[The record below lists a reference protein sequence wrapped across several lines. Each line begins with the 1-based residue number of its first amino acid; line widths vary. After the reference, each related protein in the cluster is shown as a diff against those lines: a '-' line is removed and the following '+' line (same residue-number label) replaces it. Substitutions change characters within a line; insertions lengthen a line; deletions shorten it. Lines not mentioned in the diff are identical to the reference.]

1 MNYLEE
7 WIDRLEKNE
16 AALKQ
21 IYTCKTN
28 FSVKKYIT
36 DFVKVLTK
44 SKINI
49 AENFSMLIPEPK
61 DLSAKFHLIKFPAKV
76 SINTNGQH
84 YLSCE
89 FGEGYFAAPKTIDKN
104 AYCKEKHCHS
114 TAYLF
119 ALSHPE
125 LKPTILTGF
134 YNRMEDELTSYDK
147 GFLHSVC
154 LFSNGEENKIFDGSH
169 AIIMDE
175 KLYKNLFNFKT
186 ISSLD
191 FNLLLTDLAPLKD
204 HDFDI
209 LEYLLDRE
217 SVLKKYEFET
227 TEDGSKSY

>member
-1 MNYLEE
+1 MNYLDK
-7 WIDRLEKNE
+7 WIDQLEKNE

-61 DLSAKFHLIKFPAKV
+61 DLSAKFHLIKFHAKD

-89 FGEGYFAAPKTIDKN
+89 FGEGYFSAPKTIDKN

>member
-1 MNYLEE
+1 MNYLDK
-7 WIDRLEKNE
+7 WIDQLEKNE

-61 DLSAKFHLIKFPAKV
+61 DFSAKFHLIKFPAKV

-119 ALSHPE
+119 ALSHLE

>member
-1 MNYLEE
+1 MNYLDK
-7 WIDRLEKNE
+7 WIDQLEKNE

-61 DLSAKFHLIKFPAKV
+61 DLSAKFHLIKYPAKV
-76 SINTNGQH
+76 SINANGQH
-84 YLSCE
+84 QLFCE
-89 FGEGYFAAPKTIDKN
+89 FGNGFFSNPKTLIKD

-119 ALSHPE
+119 ALSHLE

-217 SVLKKYEFET
+217 SVLKKYEIEA

>member
-1 MNYLEE
+1 MNYLDK
-7 WIDRLEKNE
+7 WIDQLEKNE

-191 FNLLLTDLAPLKD
+191 FNLLLTDLTTLKD

-217 SVLKKYEFET
+217 SVLKRYEIDAS
-227 TEDGSKSY
+227 EDDSKSY

>member
-1 MNYLEE
+1 MNYLDK
-7 WIDRLEKNE
+7 WIDQLEKNE

-217 SVLKKYEFET
+217 SVLKKYEIEA